1 MSYEVSSNE
10 WGRVLHHADRGV
22 LELAWRDAPMS
33 DNGFMATLALLALE
47 AERVH
52 PTAIVV
58 DARVFRH
65 TFGPGVMDWRNA
77 AILPRYGAAGV
88 RRFAFV
94 VPADSP
100 AIGRET
106 VEGQAVFPTA
116 WFDSHENAFDWI
128 GQGRAS

>member
-1 MSYEVSSNE
+1 MSDEVSSNE

-22 LELAWRDAPMS
+22 LELAWRDAPIS

-47 AERVH
+47 AERVR

-58 DARVFRH
+58 DARTFRH

-88 RRFAFV
+88 RHFAFV
-94 VPADSP
+94 VPAGSP

-116 WFDSHENAFDWI
+116 WFDSHASALDWI
-128 GQGRAS
+128 GRGRAS